1 MKDDNR
7 LSFWFLGACVE
18 RLSGECGESLLFFWQ
33 IERAQR
39 CVMVGMIKTVTDFMN
54 HFESS
59 IDDGR
64 NAWGD
69 GPAIAGDVADSV
81 HRFGAGGYGSNGDFG
96 AGSACR

>member
-1 MKDDNR
+1 MGSEAFLSAKQRGMLLFDRLPVWRTKKTDRSFLMKDDNR

-54 HFESS
+54 HFEFL
-59 IDDGR
+59 
-64 NAWGD
+64 
-69 GPAIAGDVADSV
+69 
-81 HRFGAGGYGSNGDFG
+81 HR
-96 AGSACR
+96 